1 MRRNVIPTS
10 PLRAQQLRSEQRGSY
25 WTPRPAGN
33 PLTVFLLPCLPNL
46 LPPSWLKGRE
56 LHNTCSC
63 AFSSRGSLHSGTS
76 GSNGGALA
84 LHTEQCPG
92 AFPQSPQHRV
102 MADSCRTPHT
112 LHQCCAKPA
121 RGHWRAVGLGQ
132 PAALP
137 YICAVAQPSPTQ
149 CTISWF
155 ADRGWVLV
163 LKDHSDVP

>member
-10 PLRAQQLRSEQRGSY
+10 PLSAQQLRSEQRGSY

-56 LHNTCSC
+56 LHNTRSC
-63 AFSSRGSLHSGTS
+63 AFSSRASLHSGTP

-84 LHTEQCPG
+84 LYTEECPG
-92 AFPQSPQHRV
+92 
-102 MADSCRTPHT
+102 
-112 LHQCCAKPA
+112 
-121 RGHWRAVGLGQ
+121 
-132 PAALP
+132 ALP
-137 YICAVAQPSPTQ
+137 YICAVAQPSHAQ

-155 ADRGWVLV
+155 AGRGWVLL
-163 LKDHSDVP
+163 LKEHSDVP